1 MSTQQRAAANGALTE
16 SRRMPAKP
24 LSSRRGTASGSEQGE
39 VQLSFRSQGMNFALS
54 DEQLM
59 LQKSAADFVRRD
71 SSLKRI
77 RALRDEPLGFSR
89 ELYGK
94 MAELGWL
101 AIPFPESAG
110 GLGQGLVDLAVV
122 LEELGRGLMP
132 EPVLS
137 SVLLG
142 GQALALGGSAAQQ
155 KEWLPKVAE
164 GQALLTLAHQERQ
177 SRYDPFDVATQAQRD
192 GAAWVLSGEKSYVP
206 DAGVADRIVVTAR
219 TQGNRRDR
227 EGVGLFLV
235 DPKAKGVTLTAVP
248 TSDARRRFHV
258 KLERVKLDDGQR
270 LSGTTPPDMALEAAL
285 DRATVG
291 LAAEMLGSMGEAFR
305 MTLDYLKTRQQF
317 GVPIGS
323 FQALQHRASD
333 EYVQTELARS
343 AVYYAAMCVDEKM
356 PDAQAAVST
365 AKARCNDAF
374 HLIANESIQMHG
386 GIGMTD
392 EHDIGFFFKRA
403 RAAEV
408 TLGDSNYHRDRYA
421 RLREY

>member
-1 MSTQQRAAANGALTE
+1 
-16 SRRMPAKP
+16 
-24 LSSRRGTASGSEQGE
+24 
-39 VQLSFRSQGMNFALS
+39 MNFALS
-54 DEQLM
+54 DEQQM
-59 LQKSAADFVRRD
+59 LQKSAADFVRRE

-77 RALRDEPLGFSR
+77 RELRNDSAGFSR
-89 ELYGK
+89 PIYGK

-101 AIPFPESAG
+101 AIPFSDKLG

-122 LEELGRGLMP
+122 MEEIGRGLLP

-137 SVLLG
+137 SVFLG
-142 GQALALGGSAAQQ
+142 GQAVALGGSAAQQ
-155 KEWLPKVAE
+155 SQWLPKVIE
-164 GQALLTLAHQERQ
+164 GQAILTLGSLERQ
-177 SRYDPFDVATQAQRD
+177 SRYDPFDVGTEAKRD
-192 GAAWVLSGEKSYVP
+192 GSSWLLSGEKIYVP
-206 DAGVADRIVVTAR
+206 DAGQADRIVVTAR
-219 TQGNRRDR
+219 TQGSRRDR
-227 EGVGLFLV
+227 EGVALFLL
-235 DPKAKGVTLTAVP
+235 DPKATGVSLAPVP
-248 TSDARRRFHV
+248 TSDWRKRFHLKMDKV
-258 KLERVKLDDGQR
+258 RLDDSAR
-270 LSGTTPPDMALEAAL
+270 LSGTTPPDIALESVL

-291 LAAEMLGSMGEAFR
+291 LAAEMLGAMSEAFR
-305 MTLDYLKTRQQF
+305 MTVEYLKTRQQF

-323 FQALQHRASD
+323 FQALQHRAAD
-333 EYVQTELARS
+333 EYVQSELSRS
-343 AVYYAAMCVDEKM
+343 AVYFAAMCLDENM

-403 RAAEV
+403 RVAEV